1 MTRKTPNPG
10 VVKMGDGGPDDRFQ
24 RLLEAFPE
32 PLRDRLTA
40 ELKRVAMAEGTVLVE
55 DGDTPSQIGYV
66 LSGLLGMT
74 KHLPDGRRHIIGLLA
89 PTDMYGRFH
98 EQQFSHRIEA
108 LAPSEVLTCP
118 RDLFETLL
126 REAPAAERLFLID
139 MLDELDA
146 AREWLLVLGGPKV
159 VQRVAS
165 FLLVLSRRK
174 LRARGRDA
182 AAHDQPLNLRLD
194 IRRADLAQY
203 LGARAESL
211 SRAFHELAEAGAIR
225 INDPYDF
232 DVTDL
237 EGLAYFAGHDLAA
250 DSDYPGPGDR
260 DP

>member
-1 MTRKTPNPG
+1 MTGDTPKPG
-10 VVKMGDGGPDDRFQ
+10 PGAGGPGDRFR

-32 PLRDRLTA
+32 PLRNRLTA
-40 ELKRVAMAEGTVLVE
+40 ELKRVTVAEGSVLVE
-55 DGDTPSQIGYV
+55 DGDAPSHIGYV
-66 LSGLLGMT
+66 LTGLLGMT

-89 PTDMYGRFH
+89 PADMYGRFH

-108 LAPSEVLTCP
+108 LAPSEILTCP

-126 REAPAAERLFLID
+126 HQAPAAERLFLVD

-159 VQRVAS
+159 VQRAAS

-174 LRARGRDA
+174 LRATGRRLA
-182 AAHDQPLNLRLD
+182 EHDGPVNLQLE
-194 IRRADLAQY
+194 IRRADLAHY
-203 LGARAESL
+203 LGARSESL
-211 SRAFHELAEAGAIR
+211 SRAFHELAEAGVIR

-237 EGLAYFAGHDLAA
+237 VGLADFAGHDLAA
-250 DSDYPGPGDR
+250 DGEDSEPGAR
-260 DP
+260 DF